1 MAKLIT
7 YIPTESELRQ
17 LIGGQWPDKLI
28 RDYLTIKYNSNN
40 VNGEVG
46 DLTVEITTIKG
57 DIITINGQITSLSA
71 RVTTTEGNITTLQT
85 NLATHVGAQSA
96 HGATGDIVGTD
107 DYCTATVGGTVL
119 LAAAQA
125 NAVASTVAV
134 TSPDAGAAP
143 AAYTQAQMAQVV
155 ALVNEL
161 KADLTQTVSDL
172 NAAITV
178 INNMLA
184 TERTAKQRAL

>member
-1 MAKLIT
+1 MAKLIK
-7 YIPTESELRQ
+7 YILTESELQR
-17 LIGGQWPDKLI
+17 LTGGQWPDRLVK
-28 RDYLTIKYNSNN
+28 DYIASAVNEETI
-40 VNGEVG
+40 NGEVG

-57 DIITINGQITSLSA
+57 DIITINGQITSLST
-71 RVTTTEGNITTLQT
+71 RVTTAEGNITTLQT
-85 NLATHVGAQSA
+85 NLAAHVGAQSA
-96 HGATGDIVGTD
+96 HGATGDIVGAD

-119 LAAAQA
+119 LAEAQA
-125 NAVASTVAV
+125 DAVSSTVAV

-172 NAAITV
+172 NDAIAV

-184 TERTAKQRAL
+184 TERTAKQRSL

>member
-1 MAKLIT
+1 MAKLIK
-7 YIPTESELRQ
+7 YILTESELQR
-17 LIGGQWPDKLI
+17 LTGGQWPERLVK
-28 RDYLTIKYNSNN
+28 DYIASTVNEETI
-40 VNGEVG
+40 NGEVG

-57 DIITINGQITSLSA
+57 DIITINGQITSLST
-71 RVTTTEGNITTLQT
+71 RVTTAEGNITTLQT
-85 NLATHVGAQSA
+85 NLASHVGAQSA
-96 HGATGDIVGTD
+96 HGATGDIVGTN

-125 NAVASTVAV
+125 NAVASAV
-134 TSPDAGAAP
+134 TPPAALGAAS
-143 AAYTQAQMAQVV
+143 ATYVQAEQQAQSDAVN
-155 ALVNEL
+155 ALIANINTL
-161 KADLTQTVSDL
+161 KSDL

>member
-1 MAKLIT
+1 MAKLT
-7 YIPTESELRQ
+7 NYFLTEAELSRA
-17 LIGGQWPDKLI
+17 LGGGFPDSFI
-28 RDYLTIKYNSNN
+28 RDYIAGKANSTALLQAIDTNTADIADIFAQL
-40 VNGEVG
+40 VVLDGRLDAAELDIDTLQA
-46 DLTVEITTIKG
+46 DLT
-57 DIITINGQITSLSA
+57 A
-71 RVTTTEGNITTLQT
+71 
-85 NLATHVGAQSA
+85 HVGAQSA
-96 HGATGDIVGTD
+96 HGASGNIVGTNN
-107 DYCTATVGGTVL
+107 YCTATVGGTVL
-119 LAAAQA
+119 LADAQA